1 MSYIQEY
8 PLLPPLEKIEHHDQL
23 PSKSIQIGILRKGPS
38 EHDPIYV
45 FVKREKNLSIL
56 TAHVMRLKTGNEYV
70 CHQYDFPLK
79 VLSWFPK
86 ALDEFRKPPAEGGL
100 HAGAMIS
107 KDQDVGG
114 EMLAVGSTT
123 RGYEI
128 TNWSRDADGVDADPD
143 YYEPTTLSLDYELLY
158 DLGLLDLWK
167 SLGEKY
173 ERGDFND

>member
-8 PLLPPLEKIEHHDQL
+8 PLVPPLEKITRHDQL
-23 PSKSIQIGILRKGPS
+23 PSGATLLGQLDKGETDYDPS
-38 EHDPIYV
+38 YF
-45 FVKREKNLSIL
+45 FVKRHDKLSIL
-56 TAHVMRLKTGNEYV
+56 IAHIMDLTMGDRYV

-86 ALDEFRKPPAEGGL
+86 ALEEFRKPPAEGGL

-107 KDQDVGG
+107 KDEDVDG

-123 RGYEI
+123 QGYNI
-128 TNWSRDADGVDADPD
+128 TNWSRHAKGVDGNPSF
-143 YYEPTTLSLDYELLY
+143 YRPTTLDLDYDLLY

-167 SLGEKY
+167 SLGERYKQ
-173 ERGDFND
+173 GDLK